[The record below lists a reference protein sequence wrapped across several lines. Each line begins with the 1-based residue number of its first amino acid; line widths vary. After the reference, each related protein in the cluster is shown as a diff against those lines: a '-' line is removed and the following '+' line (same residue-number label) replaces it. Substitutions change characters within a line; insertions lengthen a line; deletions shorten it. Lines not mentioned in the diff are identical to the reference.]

1 MRIMKEIIRSKFRPI
16 TFFFFFFL
24 QLYQQPFELQLL
36 NEFASLPV
44 VYTMLDKGGDFSD
57 WSVAKMW
64 VNVAAANAHCL
75 KNHVLGA
82 LWMESF
88 QKV

>member
-1 MRIMKEIIRSKFRPI
+1 M
-16 TFFFFFFL
+16 
-24 QLYQQPFELQLL
+24 YQQPFEMQLL

-75 KNHVLGA
+75 KNHVLGW
-82 LWMESF
+82 LGLESC
-88 QKV
+88 QNV